1 MNQFNIFCYKYG
13 CFQIAECIDSAV
25 KGFLESADKTAL
37 QVMYD
42 YQYWNMLDLWDS
54 LPPPTTTTTTTTT
67 TQQQQQHN
75 SCEKS
80 YM

>member
-1 MNQFNIFCYKYG
+1 MQFVSLLVMNQFNIFCYNYG

-25 KGFLESADKTAL
+25 KSFLESADKTAL

-54 LPPPTTTTTTTTT
+54 LPQQQQQ
-67 TQQQQQHN
+67 QQQQQHN
-75 SCEKS
+75 SCE
-80 YM
+80 